1 MLTPSATRPTVKCAI
16 YRTSSIGDV
25 VLATACV
32 HLLRSL
38 EVSYEVTWIGKGA
51 SAQLI
56 SSSFPEFKMVEVNP
70 DVARYQDALVAALK
84 GVHFMVDLQ
93 VSVRSHLVSRLL
105 KKNYNIPTF
114 RCDKGFLDRGRMV
127 VGARL
132 RGRRRSLPEAF
143 QDVKVHQYE
152 MMVEALKNGL
162 KQHLPSDMHD
172 VINNTKAHPYLDTS
186 EDDGFKPW
194 QKELKFAKW
203 IAIAPGAAHDTKRAP
218 QALFRDI
225 LESCQDVFE
234 DKDKWPEDIGLIF
247 LGDENDRE
255 EALSIVDDLNWRGP
269 ILNLAGKLS
278 LWESALALKDASCV
292 VSNDSSL
299 AHIAEAVGTP
309 AGILFGPTVEAFG
322 FSPWREKSRAFSA
335 PIGCRPCS
343 KHGKAPCRYGDKLCF
358 KLLSLKAVTEFVCD
372 SLSSSGRES

>member
-38 EVSYEVTWIGKGA
+38 EVSYELTWIGKGA
-51 SAQLI
+51 SAQLL
-56 SSSFPEFKMVEVNP
+56 SSAFPELKMVELNP
-70 DVARYQDALVAALK
+70 DVARYQEAVVSALK
-84 GVHFMVDLQ
+84 GVHFLVDLQ

-105 KKNYNIPTF
+105 KKNHNIPTY

-132 RGRRRSLPEAF
+132 RGRRRSLPESF
-143 QDVKVHQYE
+143 QHVEIHQYQ
-152 MMVEALKNGL
+152 MMVEALKDAL

-172 VINNTKAHPYLDTS
+172 VISNAKPHPLLDTS
-186 EDDGFKPW
+186 KDDGTKPW

-218 QALFRDI
+218 QSLFRDI
-225 LESCQDVFE
+225 LENTQHVLEGKGPGLD
-234 DKDKWPEDIGLIF
+234 DIGLIF

-255 EALSIVDDLNWRGP
+255 EALSIVDNLDWRGP

-278 LWESALALKDASCV
+278 LWETALALKSASCV

-322 FSPWREKSRAFSA
+322 FSPWRDKSRAFSV

-343 KHGKAPCRYGDKLCF
+343 KHGKSSCRYGDKLCF
-358 KLLSLKAVTEFVCD
+358 KLLSIGPVIEFISSC
-372 SLSSSGRES
+372 LSTSGREH